1 MTTAAAGALACAG
14 VIAAAPASAADML
27 SLSVGGYMENWIG
40 YSNRDDKGVDGG
52 FDVQQDAE
60 IHFKGSLESD
70 SGLKFSVHVE
80 LEAANEVG
88 EGHASANPQ
97 DDTEIDESFVRVS
110 GEFGTLEI
118 GQRDPI
124 HARTHYA
131 AGFGA
136 GIGLNAGDTGNWV
149 PGVYLETAGWTIP
162 GDNRN
167 VIYITPRVNGV
178 QVGLSY
184 GPDSKNENSAGGA
197 PSNNDE
203 SVVAA
208 GINFNQTVGDMSI
221 KVSLGHVNVSNT
233 GSAMFDLDQDN
244 DSDDHNSKLK
254 AMDDMTKGFNDKT
267 FTNVGL
273 QVGMGA
279 FTFGVSYATR
289 DDGGYMSKCY
299 AHDGSDTVVPLW
311 AAAVPE
317 VAETNGADMMP
328 ALPAINVGDEIPCD
342 GVPGRYNTSD
352 PTTGIPLV
360 FDGSIT
366 KADAA
371 SAEAPAGADAIN
383 ARHMFVEDESG
394 QSDTWAVGI
403 SYSDG
408 PMSVSIDHVSHE
420 RENGDERTA
429 TGLSAGYKLAPGV
442 DWKSSIIAVEDDTKM
457 SEGTVFVTGLD
468 IHF

>member
-14 VIAAAPASAADML
+14 FTVAGPASAADML
-27 SLSVGGYMENWIG
+27 SLGVGGYMEQWVG

-52 FDVQQDAE
+52 FDVQTDAE
-60 IHFKGSLESD
+60 VHFKGSLESD

-80 LEAANEVG
+80 LEAANDSVSGLGSDGKSKTDE
-88 EGHASANPQ
+88 
-97 DDTEIDESFVRVS
+97 TEIDEAFVRVS
-110 GEFGTLEI
+110 GEFGTIEI

-136 GIGLNAGDTGNWV
+136 GIGINAGDTQDWV

-184 GPDSKNENSAGGA
+184 GPDSKNENSPGGA
-197 PSNNDE
+197 PANNDE

-208 GINFNQTVGDMSI
+208 GINFNETVGDMSI

-233 GSAMFDLDQDN
+233 GKAMFDLDQDN
-244 DSDDHNSKLK
+244 ASENHNSKLK
-254 AMDDMTKGFNDKT
+254 AMDDMMKGFADKT

-279 FTFGVSYATR
+279 FTFGASFATR

-311 AAAVPE
+311 AAAVDAVDE
-317 VAETNGADMMP
+317 NNGADAMP

-342 GVPGRYNTSD
+342 GVSSRYNTGS
-352 PTTGIPLV
+352 GVPLV
-360 FDGSIT
+360 FDGSTT
-366 KADAA
+366 KASAADA
-371 SAEAPAGADAIN
+371 EVPATADAIN

-403 SYSDG
+403 TYSDG
-408 PMSVSIDHVSHE
+408 PMSISIDHMSHE

-442 DWKSSIIAVEDDTKM
+442 DWKSSIIGIDDDTKM
-457 SEGTVFVTGLD
+457 SEGTIFVTGLD

>member
-14 VIAAAPASAADML
+14 FTVAGPASAADML
-27 SLSVGGYMENWIG
+27 SLGVGGYMEQWVG

-52 FDVQQDAE
+52 FDVQTDAE
-60 IHFKGSLESD
+60 VHFSGSLETD
-70 SGLKFSVHVE
+70 AGLKFTVHVE
-80 LEAANEVG
+80 LEAANDSVSGLGTDGKSKTDE
-88 EGHASANPQ
+88 
-97 DDTEIDESFVRVS
+97 TEIDEAFVRMS
-110 GEFGTLEI
+110 GEFGTIEI

-136 GIGLNAGDTGNWV
+136 GIGINAGDTQNWV

-178 QVGLSY
+178 QVGMSY
-184 GPDSKNENSAGGA
+184 GPDSKNENSPGGA
-197 PSNNDE
+197 PSNNDD
-203 SVVAA
+203 SVWAA
-208 GINFNQTVGDMSI
+208 GINFNETVGDMSV
-221 KVSLGHVNVSNT
+221 KVSLGHVNVSNS
-233 GSAMFDLDQDN
+233 GMASFDLDQDN
-244 DSDDHNSKLK
+244 DGNRNSELK
-254 AMDDMTKGFNDKT
+254 AKDDLMKGFADKT

-279 FTFGVSYATR
+279 FTFGASFATR

-299 AHDGSDTVVPLW
+299 AYDGDGEADL
-311 AAAVPE
+311 AAAVAATE
-317 VAETNGADMMP
+317 QTNTADAMP
-328 ALPAINVGDEIPCD
+328 ALPAIENGDMIPC
-342 GVPGRYNTSD
+342 GGLNSRYGGGTP
-352 PTTGIPLV
+352 PTLV
-360 FDGSIT
+360 FDGSMGT
-366 KADAA
+366 ADAETA
-371 SAEAPAGADAIN
+371 AADSAVN
-383 ARHMFVEDESG
+383 AKHMFVEDESG

-403 SYSDG
+403 TYSDG
-408 PMSVSIDHVSHE
+408 PMSISIDHMSHE

-442 DWKSSIIAVEDDTKM
+442 DWKSSIIGIEDDTKM
-457 SEGTVFVTGLD
+457 SEGTIFVTGLD

>member
-14 VIAAAPASAADML
+14 FTVAGPASAADML
-27 SLSVGGYMENWIG
+27 SLGVGGYMEQWVG
-40 YSNRDDKGVDGG
+40 YANRDDKGVDGG
-52 FDVQQDAE
+52 FDVQTDAE
-60 IHFKGSLESD
+60 VHFRGSLETD
-70 SGLKFSVHVE
+70 AGLKFTVHVE
-80 LEAANEVG
+80 LEAANDSVSGLGADGDKKTDE
-88 EGHASANPQ
+88 
-97 DDTEIDESFVRVS
+97 TEIDEAFVRMS
-110 GEFGTLEI
+110 GEFGTIEI

-136 GIGLNAGDTGNWV
+136 GIGINAGDTQNWV

-178 QVGLSY
+178 QVGVSY

-197 PSNNDE
+197 PSNNDD
-203 SVVAA
+203 SVWAA
-208 GINFNQTVGDMSI
+208 GINFNETVGDMSV

-233 GSAMFDLDQDN
+233 GMAMFDIDGDN
-244 DSDDHNSKLK
+244 DSSDMRHTADTKG
-254 AMDDMTKGFNDKT
+254 MDDVMKGYDDKT

-279 FTFGVSYATR
+279 FTFGASFATR

-299 AHDGSDTVVPLW
+299 AYDADSSGDPAIAAIDAVAATET
-311 AAAVPE
+311 AAAVMAVP
-317 VAETNGADMMP
+317 VANDGDMI
-328 ALPAINVGDEIPCD
+328 ACD
-342 GVPGRYNTSD
+342 RSNAVFEGSST
-352 PTTGIPLV
+352 
-360 FDGSIT
+360 FDGT
-366 KADAA
+366 TETAAADTAV
-371 SAEAPAGADAIN
+371 N
-383 ARHMFVEDESG
+383 AKHMFVEDESG

-403 SYSDG
+403 TYSDG
-408 PMSVSIDHVSHE
+408 PMTVSIDHMSHE

-442 DWKSSIIAVEDDTKM
+442 DWKSSIIGIEDDTKN
-457 SEGTVFVTGLD
+457 SEGTIFVTGLD